1 MKKFIDFDKED
12 QVFYSNYYLEDYDVV
27 LKIVIG
33 DDDDDEL
40 PKIAKFDFTNCI
52 FLINHDQKEYK

>member
-12 QVFYSNYYLEDYDVV
+12 QVFYSNYYLEDYNLV

-33 DDDDDEL
+33 NDDDEL
-40 PKIAKFDFTNCI
+40 PKIAKFDLTNCI
-52 FLINHDQKEYK
+52 FLINHD

>member
-12 QVFYSNYYLEDYDVV
+12 QVFYSNYYLEDYNLV

-33 DDDDDEL
+33 NDDDEITKNC
-40 PKIAKFDFTNCI
+40 KI
-52 FLINHDQKEYK
+52 